1 VKQSRTS
8 LAQKRRKTLEAF
20 AHAWAEKNVDAL
32 LQLMTDDCV
41 YGSSVGPEP
50 GQTYKGK
57 PAVRAGILSMF
68 AHDDGTVSSV
78 SNLMIGEDHAY
89 WEWHYSSAAEQPT
102 QPRSHGCDLFL
113 FKGEKIAL
121 KQAFRKVWSE

>member
-8 LAQKRRKTLEAF
+8 LAQKRRKTLETF
-20 AHAWAEKNVDAL
+20 AQAWAEKNVDAL

-50 GQTYKGK
+50 GRTYKGK
-57 PAVRAGILSMF
+57 SAVRAGILSMF

-78 SNLMIGEDHAY
+78 SNLRIGENHAY
-89 WEWHYSSAAEQPT
+89 WEWHYSIATEQATPA
-102 QPRSHGCDLFL
+102 RRHGCDLFL
-113 FKGEKIAL
+113 FEGEKISL